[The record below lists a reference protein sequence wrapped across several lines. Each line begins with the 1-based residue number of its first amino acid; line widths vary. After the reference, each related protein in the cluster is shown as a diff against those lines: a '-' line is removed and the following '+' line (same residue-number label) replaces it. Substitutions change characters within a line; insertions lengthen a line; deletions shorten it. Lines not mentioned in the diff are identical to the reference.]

1 MNRDRDRGGG
11 QVVSVFAFS
20 DDPSSNPF
28 EAYNFFCNNVFEKI
42 ENKQKGGRGWA
53 TFLKKMMNRQVVHG
67 GHSK

>member
-1 MNRDRDRGGG
+1 MINRDRDRGGG

-53 TFLKKMMNRQVVHG
+53 TFF
-67 GHSK
+67 